1 MSQETFSTLGVDEP
15 IVAALARHSIQAPF
29 AIQALVIPAA
39 LAGNDV
45 LAKSPTGSGK
55 TLAFAVP
62 IVQRLDAA
70 DARPSALV
78 LVRR

>member
-1 MSQETFSTLGVDEP
+1 MSDS
-15 IVAALARHSIQAPF
+15 SIQAPF

-62 IVQRLDAA
+62 IVQRPAA
-70 DARPSALV
+70 SSQL
-78 LVRR
+78 